1 MEIFIHS
8 FGDTGSTFNGA
19 TNECLSWIRPRSRTY
34 FEVNCLLEI
43 ASHTEV
49 QCWRTVQ
56 DFVHGFRIQVLH

>member
-19 TNECLSWIRPRSRTY
+19 TNMPLMDTSAVPHV

-49 QCWRTVQ
+49 QGWRTVQ
-56 DFVHGFRIQVLH
+56 DFVHWFRIQVLH